1 MRLGLGARHAVARE
15 RNVAAHFHRGAAAQI
30 FAALIRG
37 RMHEQRIAT
46 LIGHTNGTCRLAV
59 HRPRHH
65 LQFRERAAHAIGIEQ
80 RNVALRCRKHRM
92 QRVPAARFR
101 RNKRIEGMSH
111 FAFKR
116 LERID
121 RLGARGHLFDEHR
134 RRSKAHRHRNAS
146 IIRQFIEREQRN
158 RAIVGHALLRNE
170 NAHIRVATAARR
182 HNGRAHRDVFNFL
195 LAQISHG
202 AFLSLQCTVVLKYFD
217 KE

>member
-15 RNVAAHFHRGAAAQI
+15 RNVAAHFHRSAAAQI

-37 RMHEQRIAT
+37 RMHEQRIAA
-46 LIGHTNGTCRLAV
+46 LIGHTNRTCRLAI

-65 LQFRERAAHAIGIEQ
+65 LQLRERAAHAVGIEQ
-80 RNVALRCRKHRM
+80 RNAALRRRKHRM
-92 QRVPAARFR
+92 QRVPAACFR

-121 RLGARGHLFDEHR
+121 RLGACGHLFDEHC

-146 IIRQFIEREQRN
+146 IIGQFIERE
-158 RAIVGHALLRNE
+158 
-170 NAHIRVATAARR
+170 
-182 HNGRAHRDVFNFL
+182 
-195 LAQISHG
+195 
-202 AFLSLQCTVVLKYFD
+202 
-217 KE
+217 